1 MLPARASHPTID
13 ESMTS
18 RRTLPTIALTLLAL
32 CALFASSANAELA
45 RQVRADAS
53 ASAFRA
59 AKVNIPVRD
68 PGPPPGAEVLNYK
81 FGPMRIQPGQN
92 LINVDLQKERPDVDG
107 YIVGFRPG
115 LVYADNGKSPSVK
128 VVHLHHAVWLVGDDL
143 THLKPTFAAGE
154 EKTYFNAP
162 PGFGW
167 RYTTKQ
173 TWVLNH
179 MIHDLVASPQNVYL
193 TYTLYF
199 IPDTA
204 PEAANITPID
214 TQWMDVQG
222 IKPYPVFN
230 ALKGKGTKARSGTT
244 EFTYP
249 NQAPNA
255 YKADGIQRNRWVA
268 DHDGTLVSTAGHLHP
283 GGLWTDL
290 QLTRDGVTKTIF
302 RSRAN
307 YFEPAGSVSWD
318 VAMSATSDNWKV
330 NVKKGDVLSTS
341 ATYDTSRA
349 SWYEVMGIMV
359 VGITDHYVPG
369 GVDPFDPSTGT
380 LDQTDY
386 LTHGRLPENIDSG
399 VRKHNPGLRNP
410 IRLRTGPYKDRI
422 VIRNFLY
429 SQGDLSYPG
438 KAGLPPAV
446 RQGQSLT
453 FVNKDNP
460 LTERFHTI
468 TACKN
473 PCNLTGG
480 IGYPLANGAGG
491 GFDSGELGFGPTIDM
506 GLYAGGT
513 GTVPITPVVDKPADK
528 AKCKGVPGLVG
539 IIANGCVGTQV
550 YKTPKNL
557 KPGTYSY
564 FCRIHP
570 FMRGAFRVV
579 KKKA

>member
-1 MLPARASHPTID
+1 MP
-13 ESMTS
+13 S
-18 RRTLPTIALTLLAL
+18 RRTLSTIALTMLGL
-32 CALFASSANAELA
+32 CALFAGSANAELA
-45 RQVRADAS
+45 RQARADAT

-59 AKVNIPVRD
+59 AKVNIPVSD
-68 PGPPPGAEVLNYK
+68 PGPPPGAQVLNYK

-92 LINVDLQKERPDVDG
+92 LINVDLQKERPAVDG

-115 LVYADNGKSPSVK
+115 LVYAKNGKSPSVQ
-128 VVHLHHAVWLVGDDL
+128 VVHLHHAVWLVGSSL
-143 THLKPTFAAGE
+143 TSLKPTFAAGE

-167 RYTTKQ
+167 RYIADSQKQ
-173 TWVLNH
+173 IWVLNH
-179 MIHDLVASPQNVYL
+179 MIHDLLNEPQNVYL

-204 PEAANITPID
+204 PEAANITSID

-222 IKPYPVFN
+222 VKPYPVFN

-249 NQAPNA
+249 DQAPNA
-255 YKADGIQRNRWVA
+255 YAADGVVRNRWVV
-268 DHDGTLVSTAGHLHP
+268 DHDATLVSTAGHLHP

-290 QLTRDGVTKTIF
+290 DLTRDGVTKRIF

-330 NVKKGDVLSTS
+330 NVKKGDILTTS

-359 VGITDHYVPG
+359 VGITAQPVAG

-380 LDQTDY
+380 LDQADH
-386 LTHGRLPENIDSG
+386 LTHGRLKENIDSG
-399 VRKHNPGLRNP
+399 VRKHNPGLHNP

-422 VIRNFLY
+422 VIRNFVY
-429 SQGDLSYPG
+429 SQGDLSSPG
-438 KAGLPPAV
+438 TAGLPPAV
-446 RQGQSLT
+446 QQGRSLT
-453 FVNKDNP
+453 FVNADSP

-468 TACKN
+468 TACKA

-480 IGYPLANGAGG
+480 IGYPLANGA

-513 GTVPITPVVDKPADK
+513 GTVPITAVVNQPTDK
-528 AKCKGVPGLVG
+528 ANCKGVPGLVSL
-539 IIANGCVGTQV
+539 IANGCVGTAV

-557 KPGTYSY
+557 SPGTYSY

-579 KKKA
+579 KKKS

>member
-1 MLPARASHPTID
+1 
-13 ESMTS
+13 MTS
-18 RRTLPTIALTLLAL
+18 RRPLLKIALSALALVALLAT
-32 CALFASSANAELA
+32 SANAELA
-45 RQVRADAS
+45 RQKRADAH

-68 PGPPPGAEVLNYK
+68 PAPPPGAQVLKYK

-92 LINVDLQKERPDVDG
+92 LINIDLQKERPDVDG

-115 LVYADNGKSPSVK
+115 LVYAGNGKSPSVK
-128 VVHLHHAVWLVGDDL
+128 IVHLHHAVWLVGDDL
-143 THLKPTFAAGE
+143 LHLKPTFAAGE
-154 EKTYFNAP
+154 EKTNFNAP
-162 PGFGW
+162 TGFGW

-179 MIHDLVASPQNVYL
+179 MIHDLTASPQNVYL

-222 IKPYPVFN
+222 VKPYPVFN
-230 ALKGKGTKARSGTT
+230 ALKGKGTKTRSGTT

-249 NQAPNA
+249 EQAPNA
-255 YKADGIQRNRWVA
+255 YKADGIVRNKWVV

-290 QLTRDGVTKTIF
+290 TLTRDGVTKRIF

-307 YFEPAGSVSWD
+307 YFEPAGNVSWD
-318 VAMSATSDNWKV
+318 VAMSATTDAWKV
-330 NVKKGDVLSTS
+330 NVKKGDVLSVS
-341 ATYDTSRA
+341 ATYDTSRS

-359 VGITDHYVPG
+359 VGITKNPVPG

-380 LDQTDY
+380 VDQTDY
-386 LTHGRLPENIDSG
+386 LTHGRLKENIDSG
-399 VRKHNPGLRNP
+399 VRKHNVGLRNP
-410 IRLRTGPYKDRI
+410 IRLRTGPFKDRI
-422 VIRNFLY
+422 IIKNFLY
-429 SQGDLSYPG
+429 NQGDLSLPG
-438 KAGLPPAV
+438 KSGLPPAV
-446 RQGQSLT
+446 RQGRSLT
-453 FVNKDNP
+453 FVNEDAP

-468 TACKN
+468 TACRA

-480 IGYPLANGAGG
+480 IGYPLANGAQ
-491 GFDSGELGFGPTIDM
+491 FDSGELGYGPTISTL
-506 GLYAGGT
+506 LYGAGQAEQ
-513 GTVPITPVVDKPADK
+513 TVPITAVIDVPTDSAN
-528 AKCKGVPGLVG
+528 CKSVPGLVG
-539 IIANGCVGTQV
+539 VIKNGCVGTTV

-557 KPGTYSY
+557 NPGTYAY

-579 KKKA
+579 KKNAKA

>member
-1 MLPARASHPTID
+1 
-13 ESMTS
+13 MTS
-18 RRTLPTIALTLLAL
+18 RRPLLKIALSALALVALLAT
-32 CALFASSANAELA
+32 SANAELA
-45 RQVRADAS
+45 RQKRADAH

-68 PGPPPGAEVLNYK
+68 PAPPPGAQVLKYK

-92 LINVDLQKERPDVDG
+92 LINIDLQKERPDVDG

-115 LVYADNGKSPSVK
+115 LVYAGNGKSPSVK
-128 VVHLHHAVWLVGDDL
+128 IVHLHHAVWLVGDDL
-143 THLKPTFAAGE
+143 LHLKPTFAAGE
-154 EKTYFNAP
+154 EKTNFNAP
-162 PGFGW
+162 TGFGW

-179 MIHDLVASPQNVYL
+179 MIHDLTASPQNVYL

-222 IKPYPVFN
+222 VKPYPVFN
-230 ALKGKGTKARSGTT
+230 ALKGKGTKTRSGTT

-249 NQAPNA
+249 EQAPNA
-255 YKADGIQRNRWVA
+255 YKADGIVRNKWVV

-290 QLTRDGVTKTIF
+290 TLTRDGVTKRIF

-307 YFEPAGSVSWD
+307 YFEPAGNVSWD
-318 VAMSATSDNWKV
+318 VAMSATTDAWKV
-330 NVKKGDVLSTS
+330 NVKKGDVLSVS
-341 ATYDTSRA
+341 ATYDTSRS

-359 VGITDHYVPG
+359 VGITKNPVPG

-380 LDQTDY
+380 VDQTDY
-386 LTHGRLPENIDSG
+386 LTHGRLKENIDSG
-399 VRKHNPGLRNP
+399 VRKHNVGLRNP
-410 IRLRTGPYKDRI
+410 IRLRTGPFKDRI
-422 VIRNFLY
+422 IIKNFLY
-429 SQGDLSYPG
+429 NQGDLSLPG
-438 KAGLPPAV
+438 KSGLPPAV

-453 FVNKDNP
+453 FVNEDAP

-468 TACKN
+468 TACRA

-480 IGYPLANGAGG
+480 IGYPLANGAQ
-491 GFDSGELGFGPTIDM
+491 FDSGELGYGPTISTL
-506 GLYAGGT
+506 LYGAGQAEQ
-513 GTVPITPVVDKPADK
+513 TVPITAVIDVPTDSAN
-528 AKCKGVPGLVG
+528 CKSVPGLVG
-539 IIANGCVGTQV
+539 VIKNGCVGTTV

-557 KPGTYSY
+557 RPGTYAY

-579 KKKA
+579 KKNAKA

>member
-1 MLPARASHPTID
+1 
-13 ESMTS
+13 
-18 RRTLPTIALTLLAL
+18 
-32 CALFASSANAELA
+32 
-45 RQVRADAS
+45 
-53 ASAFRA
+53 
-59 AKVNIPVRD
+59 
-68 PGPPPGAEVLNYK
+68 
-81 FGPMRIQPGQN
+81 
-92 LINVDLQKERPDVDG
+92 
-107 YIVGFRPG
+107 
-115 LVYADNGKSPSVK
+115 
-128 VVHLHHAVWLVGDDL
+128 VWLVGDDIA
-143 THLKPTFAAGE
+143 HLKPTFAAGE

-179 MIHDLVASPQNVYL
+179 MIHDLTASPQNVYL
-193 TYTLYF
+193 SYTLYF

-230 ALKGKGTKARSGTT
+230 AIKGKGTKTRSGTT

-249 NQAPNA
+249 DQAPNA
-255 YKADGIQRNRWVA
+255 YKADGIVRNRWVV

-290 QLTRDGVTKTIF
+290 NITRDGVTKRLF

-307 YFEPAGSVSWD
+307 YFEPAGNISWD
-318 VAMSATSDNWKV
+318 VAMSATAPDWKV
-330 NVKKGDVLSTS
+330 NVKKGDVLSIS

-359 VGITDHYVPG
+359 VGITKEPVPG
-369 GVDPFDPSTGT
+369 GVDPFTGT
-380 LDQTDY
+380 VDQTDY

-410 IRLRTGPYKDRI
+410 IRLRTGPYKDRV
-422 VIRNFLY
+422 VIKNFLY

-438 KAGLPPAV
+438 KRGLPPAV
-446 RQGQSLT
+446 RQGRSLT
-453 FVNKDNP
+453 FVNEDNP
-460 LTERFHTI
+460 LTLRFHTI
-468 TACKN
+468 TACKA

-480 IGYPLANGAGG
+480 IGYPLANGAG
-491 GFDSGELGFGPTIDM
+491 FDSGELGYGPTISM
-506 GLYAGGT
+506 GLYGGGG
-513 GTVPITPVVDKPADK
+513 GTVPITAAVDKPT
-528 AKCKGVPGLVG
+528 AKTNCKSVPGLVNV
-539 IIANGCVGTQV
+539 IANGCVGTVV

-557 KPGTYSY
+557 RPGTYSY

-579 KKKA
+579 KKKS

>member
-1 MLPARASHPTID
+1 
-13 ESMTS
+13 MTS
-18 RRTLPTIALTLLAL
+18 RRPLLKIALSALALVALLAT
-32 CALFASSANAELA
+32 SANAELA
-45 RQVRADAS
+45 RQKRADAH

-68 PGPPPGAEVLNYK
+68 PAPPPGAQVLKYK

-92 LINVDLQKERPDVDG
+92 LINIDLQKERPDVDG
-107 YIVGFRPG
+107 YVVGFRPG
-115 LVYADNGKSPSVK
+115 LVYASNGKSPSVK
-128 VVHLHHAVWLVGDDL
+128 IVHLHHAVWLVGDDL
-143 THLKPTFAAGE
+143 LHLKPTFAAGE
-154 EKTYFNAP
+154 EKTNFNAP
-162 PGFGW
+162 TGFGW

-179 MIHDLVASPQNVYL
+179 MIHDLTASPQNVYL

-222 IKPYPVFN
+222 VKPYPVFN
-230 ALKGKGTKARSGTT
+230 ALKGKGTKTRSGTT

-249 NQAPNA
+249 EQAPNA
-255 YKADGIQRNRWVA
+255 YKADGIVRNKWVV
-268 DHDGTLVSTAGHLHP
+268 DHDATLVSTAGHLHP

-290 QLTRDGVTKTIF
+290 TLTRDGVTKRIF

-307 YFEPAGSVSWD
+307 YFEPAGNVSWD
-318 VAMSATSDNWKV
+318 VAMSATTDAWKV
-330 NVKKGDVLSTS
+330 NVKKGDVLSVS
-341 ATYDTSRA
+341 ATYDTSRS

-359 VGITDHYVPG
+359 VGITKNPVPG

-380 LDQTDY
+380 VDQTDY
-386 LTHGRLPENIDSG
+386 LTHGRLKENIDSG
-399 VRKHNPGLRNP
+399 VRKHNVGLRNP
-410 IRLRTGPYKDRI
+410 IRLRTGPFKDRI
-422 VIRNFLY
+422 IIKNFLY
-429 SQGDLSYPG
+429 NQGDLSLPG
-438 KAGLPPAV
+438 KSGLPPAV
-446 RQGQSLT
+446 RQGHSLT
-453 FVNKDNP
+453 FVNEDAP

-468 TACKN
+468 TACRA

-480 IGYPLANGAGG
+480 IGYPLANGAQ
-491 GFDSGELGFGPTIDM
+491 FDSGELGYGPTISTL
-506 GLYAGGT
+506 LYGAGQAEQ
-513 GTVPITPVVDKPADK
+513 TVPITAVIDVPTDSAN
-528 AKCKGVPGLVG
+528 CKSVPGLVG
-539 IIANGCVGTQV
+539 VIKNGCVGTTV

-557 KPGTYSY
+557 KPGTYAY

-579 KKKA
+579 KKNAKA

>member
-1 MLPARASHPTID
+1 
-13 ESMTS
+13 MTS
-18 RRTLPTIALTLLAL
+18 RRALSTIALTVLAL
-32 CALFASSANAELA
+32 CAVLAASANAELA
-45 RQVRADAS
+45 RQARADAT

-59 AKVNIPVRD
+59 AKVDIPVRD
-68 PGPPPGAEVLNYK
+68 PGPPPGAQVLNYK

-92 LINVDLQKERPDVDG
+92 LINVDLQKERPDVNG
-107 YIVGFRPG
+107 YVVGLRPG
-115 LVYADNGKSPSVK
+115 LVYAKNGKSPSVK
-128 VVHLHHAVWLVGDDL
+128 VVHLHHAVWLVGDSL
-143 THLKPTFAAGE
+143 TSLKPTFAAGE

-162 PGFGW
+162 SGYGW
-167 RYTTKQ
+167 RYTTDQ

-179 MIHDLVASPQNVYL
+179 MIHDLIAEPQEVYL

-204 PEAANITPID
+204 PEAANIKAID

-230 ALKGKGTKARSGTT
+230 ALKGSGTNSR
-244 EFTYP
+244 FTYP
-249 NQAPNA
+249 DQAPNA
-255 YKADGIQRNRWVA
+255 YRSDGVVRNRWVA
-268 DHDGTLVSTAGHLHP
+268 DRDATLVSTAGHLHP

-290 QLTRDGVTKTIF
+290 NITRDGVTKRIF

-307 YFEPAGSVSWD
+307 YFEPAGNVSWD
-318 VAMSATSDNWKV
+318 VAMSATTDNWKV
-330 NVKKGDVLSTS
+330 AIKKGDILSTT

-359 VGITDHYVPG
+359 VGMTKGPDG
-369 GVDPFDPSTGT
+369 GVDPFTGEV
-380 LDQTDY
+380 DQTDY
-386 LTHGRLPENIDSG
+386 LTHGRLKENIDSG
-399 VRKHNPGLRNP
+399 VRKRNPGLHNP

-422 VIRNFLY
+422 VIRNFVY

-446 RQGQSLT
+446 PQGKSLT
-453 FVNKDNP
+453 FVNEDTP

-468 TACKN
+468 TACKT
-473 PCNLTGG
+473 PCNRTGG
-480 IGYPLANGAGG
+480 IGYPLANGAG
-491 GFDSGELGFGPTIDM
+491 FDSGELGFGPTINM
-506 GLYAGGT
+506 GLYAGGNA
-513 GTVPITPVVDKPADK
+513 TVPITAVVNKPADK

-557 KPGTYSY
+557 SPGTYSY

-579 KKKA
+579 KKQKS

>member
-1 MLPARASHPTID
+1 VLSHPDED

-18 RRTLPTIALTLLAL
+18 RRTLPTIALTVLAL

-45 RQVRADAS
+45 RQARADAT
-53 ASAFRA
+53 ASAFHA
-59 AKVNIPVRD
+59 ANVDIPVRD

-81 FGPMRIQPGQN
+81 FGPMKIKPGQN
-92 LINVDLQKERPDVDG
+92 LINVDLQKERPDVNG
-107 YIVGFRPG
+107 YVVGFRPG
-115 LVYADNGKSPSVK
+115 LVYAKNGKSPSVK
-128 VVHLHHAVWLVGDDL
+128 VVHLHHAVWLVGDSL
-143 THLKPTFAAGE
+143 TSLKPTFAAGE
-154 EKTYFNAP
+154 EKTNFNAP
-162 PGFGW
+162 PGYGW
-167 RYTTKQ
+167 RYTTDQ

-179 MIHDLVASPQNVYL
+179 MIHDLIAEPQEVYL

-204 PEAANITPID
+204 PEAANIKPID

-230 ALKGKGTKARSGTT
+230 ALKGSGTKSR
-244 EFTYP
+244 FTYP
-249 NQAPNA
+249 TQAPNA
-255 YKADGIQRNRWVA
+255 YRADGVVRNRWVA
-268 DHDGTLVSTAGHLHP
+268 DHDATLVSTAGHLHP

-290 QLTRDGVTKTIF
+290 NITRDGVTKRIF
-302 RSRAN
+302 RSRAH
-307 YFEPAGSVSWD
+307 YFEPAGNVSWD

-330 NVKKGDVLSTS
+330 AIKKGDILTTT

-359 VGITDHYVPG
+359 VGITNGPDG
-369 GVDPFDPSTGT
+369 GVDPFTGEV
-380 LDQTDY
+380 DQTDY
-386 LTHGRLPENIDSG
+386 LTHGRLKENIDSG
-399 VRKHNPGLRNP
+399 VRKPNPGLHNP

-422 VIRNFLY
+422 VIKNFIY

-438 KAGLPPAV
+438 KAGRPPAV
-446 RQGQSLT
+446 QQGKSLT
-453 FVNKDNP
+453 FVNEDAP

-468 TACKN
+468 TACKA

-480 IGYPLANGAGG
+480 IGYPLANGAG
-491 GFDSGELGFGPTIDM
+491 FDSGELGFGPTISM
-506 GLYAGGT
+506 GLYAGGS
-513 GTVPITPVVDKPADK
+513 GTVPITAVVNKPADK
-528 AKCKGVPGLVG
+528 AKCRGLPGLIG

-557 KPGTYSY
+557 SPGTYSY

-579 KKKA
+579 KKKS